1 MVVGYRPGRGG
12 FSQASPVT
20 SPEPSVGVEY
30 TALSDLRRWDRNP
43 KLHDIEALAASIRRH
58 GFVEPV
64 VRDERTGKLVAGHG
78 RDETLEMMKRAGEPA
93 PKRIKVRADGEWMV
107 PVLSGVSFENESDA
121 EAYIIGSNR
130 LVELGGWDEDALQ
143 AIITTEGFDA
153 LGTGLHLEMPEH
165 ETMLLDQ
172 SGLDP
177 MPAADEGATPDD
189 EPKAKVIRVG
199 KLKVPITES
208 EQRALIAA
216 AESYEENRAT
226 LVGFWTYLLGS
237 R

>member
-1 MVVGYRPGRGG
+1 M
-12 FSQASPVT
+12 T

-43 KLHDIEALAASIRRH
+43 KLHDLAAIAASIRRH
-58 GFVEPV
+58 GFVECIV
-64 VRDERTGKLVAGHG
+64 VDERTGKMVAGHG

-93 PKRIKVRADGEWMV
+93 PKRIKVREDGEWLV
-107 PVLSGVSFENESDA
+107 PVLTGIAFEDESTA

-130 LVELGGWDEDALQ
+130 LVELGGWDEEALQ

-153 LGTGLHLEMPEH
+153 DGTGLHLEMPEH

-177 MPAADEGATPDD
+177 VAAADEGGAGESE
-189 EPKAKVIRVG
+189 EPKALTIKVG
-199 KLKVPITES
+199 KLKIPITES
-208 EQRALIAA
+208 ERRGLTARA
-216 AESYEENRAT
+216 EEYEERGGT
-226 LVGFWTYLLGS
+226 LVGFWTHLLGG
-237 R
+237 

>member
-1 MVVGYRPGRGG
+1 MRH
-12 FSQASPVT
+12 SQASPVT
-20 SPEPSVGVEY
+20 STEPVVGVEY

-93 PKRIKVRADGEWMV
+93 PKRIKVREDGEWLV
-107 PVLSGVSFENESDA
+107 PVLTGIAFEDESTA

-130 LVELGGWDEDALQ
+130 LVELGGWDEEALQ

-153 LGTGLHLEMPEH
+153 DGTGLVLDAPEFGPL
-165 ETMLLDQ
+165 LLDQ

-177 MPAADEGATPDD
+177 VTEEVAAASE
-189 EPKAKVIRVG
+189 EQKVLTIKVG
-199 KLKVPITES
+199 KHKVPLTLE
-208 EQRALIAA
+208 EQKALVSCLEA
-216 AESYEENRAT
+216 YEEDKGSQS
-226 LVGFWTYLLGS
+226 GFWGHLLGGHK
-237 R
+237 

>member
-1 MVVGYRPGRGG
+1 MT
-12 FSQASPVT
+12 STEPV
-20 SPEPSVGVEY
+20 VGVEY

-64 VRDERTGKLVAGHG
+64 VRDERTGKMVAGHG

-93 PKRIKVRADGEWMV
+93 PKRIKVREDGEWLV
-107 PVLSGVSFENESDA
+107 PVLTGIAFEDESTA

-130 LVELGGWDEDALQ
+130 LVELGGWDEEALQ

-153 LGTGLHLEMPEH
+153 DGTGLTLDLGGMDV
-165 ETMLLDQ
+165 LALDQ

-177 MPAADEGATPDD
+177 VATADEGRSGEDE
-189 EPKAKVIRVG
+189 EPKALTIKVG
-199 KLKVPITES
+199 KLKIPATEG
-208 EQRALIAA
+208 ERKALIAR
-216 AESYEENRAT
+216 AEGYEEQGGT
-226 LVGFWTYLLGS
+226 LVGFWTHLLEG
-237 R
+237 

>member
-1 MVVGYRPGRGG
+1 M
-12 FSQASPVT
+12 T
-20 SPEPSVGVEY
+20 SHEPSVGVEY

-78 RDETLEMMKRAGEPA
+78 RDETLEMMKRAGEPP
-93 PKRIKVRADGEWMV
+93 PKRIKVREDGEWLV
-107 PVLSGVSFENESDA
+107 PCLTGISFDDESTA

-130 LVELGGWDEDALQ
+130 LVELGGWDEEALQ

-153 LGTGLHLEMPEH
+153 DGTGLTLDLGGLD
-165 ETMLLDQ
+165 TLALDQ

-177 MPAADEGATPDD
+177 MPEADEGGAPQDE
-189 EPKAKVIRVG
+189 EPKAKVVRVG

-208 EQRALIAA
+208 EQRALIGA
-216 AESYEENRAT
+216 AESYEEGSGT
-226 LVGFWTYLLGS
+226 LIGFWTHLLG
-237 R
+237 

>member
-1 MVVGYRPGRGG
+1 
-12 FSQASPVT
+12 VT
-20 SPEPSVGVEY
+20 SHEPSVGVEY

-78 RDETLEMMKRAGEPA
+78 RDETLEMMKRAGEPP
-93 PKRIKVRADGEWMV
+93 PKRIKVRESDGEWLV
-107 PVLSGVSFENESDA
+107 PCLTGISFDDESTA

-130 LVELGGWDEDALQ
+130 LVELGGWDEEALQ

-153 LGTGLHLEMPEH
+153 LGTGLHLEMPDD
-165 ETMLLDQ
+165 LGGLVLDQ

-177 MPAADEGATPDD
+177 VSERDESTTAGDE

-199 KLKVPITES
+199 KLRVPITES

-216 AESYEENRAT
+216 AESYEENHAT
-226 LVGFWTYLLGS
+226 LVGFWTHLLGAA
-237 R
+237 

>member
-1 MVVGYRPGRGG
+1 M
-12 FSQASPVT
+12 T

-43 KLHDIEALAASIRRH
+43 KLHDLAAIAASIRRH
-58 GFVEPV
+58 GFVECIV
-64 VRDERTGKLVAGHG
+64 VDERTGKMVAGHG

-93 PKRIKVRADGEWMV
+93 PKRIKVREDGEWLV
-107 PVLSGVSFENESDA
+107 PVLTGIAFEDESTA

-130 LVELGGWDEDALQ
+130 LVELGGWDEEALQ

-153 LGTGLHLEMPEH
+153 DGTGLQLEMPEH

-177 MPAADEGATPDD
+177 VAAADEGGALEEVERTPTI
-189 EPKAKVIRVG
+189 KVG
-199 KLKVPITES
+199 KLKLPITES
-208 EQRALIAA
+208 EKRALIAA
-216 AESYEENRAT
+216 AESYEETSGT
-226 LVGFWTYLLGS
+226 LVGFWTHLLE